1 MIYLNV
7 LSLAIEIIVFF
18 KLNQIEKELEVIGRV
33 IFSWE

>member
-18 KLNQIEKELEVIGRV
+18 KLNQIEKELEVIGRG
-33 IFSWE
+33 IEWQS